1 MTSAPLPALLH
12 RRVVRPDVGRR
23 IRWYREKGRMRQKD
37 LAHRAGVAPR
47 AFSSAEHEGLVSVAT
62 AEKIADALGI
72 PLTAIWPRETP

>member
-1 MTSAPLPALLH
+1 
-12 RRVVRPDVGRR
+12 
-23 IRWYREKGRMRQKD
+23 MRQKD